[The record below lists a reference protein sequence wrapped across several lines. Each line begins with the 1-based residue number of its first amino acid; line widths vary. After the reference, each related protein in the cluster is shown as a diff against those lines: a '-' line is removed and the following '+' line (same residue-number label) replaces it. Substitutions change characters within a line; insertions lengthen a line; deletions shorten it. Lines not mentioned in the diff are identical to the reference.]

1 MTVTLR
7 QASLE
12 DCDALAAMNRALA
25 QDEGSRNPMALLAL
39 SERMR
44 HWLLGDWMGV
54 LILIGEVV
62 IGYALFQER
71 RDEVQ
76 ADHVEIYVRQFY
88 IKPAFRSKGFGQEAF
103 ERMQVEYFPTGAHL
117 VLDVLATNPGA
128 RRFWEK
134 LGFRAYSEN
143 LRLEKRG

>member
-7 QASLE
+7 RASLE
-12 DCDALAAMNRALA
+12 DCDTLAAMNRALI
-25 QDEGSRNPMALLAL
+25 QDEGSRNAMTLLAL

-44 HWLLGDWMGV
+44 RWLLDDWTGV
-54 LILIGEVV
+54 LILIGEVI

-71 RDEVQ
+71 RDEYAPDQ
-76 ADHVEIYVRQFY
+76 VEIYVRQFY
-88 IKPAFRSKGFGQEAF
+88 IKSPFRGKGFGREAF
-103 ERMQVEYFPTGAHL
+103 EHMQAGYFPPGAHL